1 MGKGR
6 RPVPDSLKMIRGTFR
21 KDRVNKNSPNPALVC
36 PKPSKSLNDKE
47 RKVWNELAPMLY
59 DVGVLTEMDVVALT
73 LLCRDIAMY
82 QDCVSIVKKEGRVIE
97 MVGSQGQIVR
107 KVNPCYTIQR
117 QLTNDVLQKL
127 REFGMTPASRVK
139 TVVDKKPKE
148 KSKLEE
154 LREKRRLRKT
164 GGRSQQ
170 APKRTTGRL

>member
-1 MGKGR
+1 
-6 RPVPDSLKMIRGTFR
+6 VPDSLKMIRGTFR
-21 KDRVNKNSPNPALVC
+21 KDRVNKNAPNPVHVC

-47 RKVWNELAPMLY
+47 RKVWNELAPILY

-82 QDCVSIVKKEGRVIE
+82 QVCIATIKKEGRIIE
-97 MVGSQGQIVR
+97 MVGSKGQTIR

-117 QLTNDVLQKL
+117 QLADSILQML

-139 TVVDKKPKE
+139 IVVDKKPKE

-154 LREKRRLRKT
+154 LRERRRLRKT
-164 GGRSQQ
+164 GGRSPQG
-170 APKRTTGRL
+170 PKPTMGRL

>member
-21 KDRVNKNSPNPALVC
+21 KDRVNKNAPNPVHVC

-47 RKVWNELAPMLY
+47 RKVWNELAPILY

-82 QDCVSIVKKEGRVIE
+82 QVCIATIKKEGRIIE
-97 MVGSQGQIVR
+97 MVGSKGQTIR

-117 QLTNDVLQKL
+117 QLADSILQML

-139 TVVDKKPKE
+139 IVVDKKPKE

-154 LREKRRLRKT
+154 LRERRRLRKT
-164 GGRSQQ
+164 GGRSPQG
-170 APKRTTGRL
+170 PKPTMGRL

>member
-6 RPVPDSLKMIRGTFR
+6 IPVPDSLKMIRGTFR
-21 KDRVNKNSPNPALVC
+21 KDRVNKNAPNPAPVR

-47 RKVWNELAPMLY
+47 RKVWKDLAPMLY
-59 DVGVLTEMDVVALT
+59 DLGVLTEMDVVAVT

-82 QDCVSIVKKEGRVIE
+82 QECIAILKKEGRVIK
-97 MVGSQGQIVR
+97 MIGSQGQIVR

-117 QLTNDVLQKL
+117 QLADSILQML

-139 TVVDKKPKE
+139 IVVGEKPKE

-154 LREKRRLRKT
+154 LRERRRLRLKDD
-164 GGRSQQ
+164 
-170 APKRTTGRL
+170 